1 MLRLFCAL
9 LFLCTCSF
17 GAVAQEGSSLVLDT
31 TRAVIVTE
39 ILFDGNKLTK
49 ERILLREMSFKA
61 GDKLYWS
68 NLRAALEQSSNNLM
82 NLELF
87 NFVEAEPIPVGEGEV
102 LVLFTLQERWYIYPV
117 PIFEIAETNFNTWWE
132 NRELRWLN
140 YGISVKH
147 KNFRGLNQNL
157 AFMARFGYTRRFS
170 ASYSI
175 PNLNKKQTL
184 GLELAAGYFENN
196 ELVWNTFGNERLFY
210 NNPEDKARR
219 WFEYRAGLTYRENI
233 FTRHTLNLSFHDV
246 TVNDTVPVLNPE
258 YLPSPGSRAQFLR
271 VSYNLSF
278 DNRDYR
284 RYPLRGILLYAH
296 FQQDGLGLIN
306 RDGFNLFTTQA
317 SYRHHHKLSD
327 RWYVAH
333 ALTGK
338 VNWSRPPYYLVNALG
353 YGHFVR
359 GYEMFVIDGTRFG
372 LLQSNLKYEVLKPKT
387 ISLPM
392 MPSQFSETFIA
403 VYANLFFDAG
413 YVHGPLFAD
422 VNSLVN
428 EYLYSMGLG
437 LDVVSYYDKVMRVE
451 GSINGLGRAAV
462 FVHFTQSF

>member
-1 MLRLFCAL
+1 MRNLFCAL
-9 LFLCTCSF
+9 LFFATCPA
-17 GAVAQEGSSLVLDT
+17 GAFAQEALELDT
-31 TRAVIVTE
+31 TEAVTVVD
-39 ILFDGNKLTK
+39 ILFEGNKLTK
-49 ERILLREMSFKA
+49 ERILLREMTFQA
-61 GDKLYWS
+61 GDKLLWS
-68 NLRAALEQSSNNLM
+68 NLRAAMKQSSDNLM

-87 NFVEAEPIPVGEGEV
+87 NFTEAQPIHVGEGQV
-102 LVLFTLQERWYIYPV
+102 LVLITVQERWYIYPV

-147 KNFRGLNQNL
+147 KNFRGLNQNV

-170 ASYSI
+170 ASYSL
-175 PNLNKKQTL
+175 PNLNKEQTL
-184 GLELAAGYFENN
+184 GLNLAAGYFENN
-196 ELVWNTFGNERLFY
+196 ELVWQTFGNERLFY

-233 FTRHTLNLSFHDV
+233 FTRHTLTTSFHDV
-246 TVNDTVPVLNPE
+246 TVNDTVPELNPE
-258 YLPSPGSRAQFLR
+258 YLPSSGSRAQFFR

-296 FQQDGLGLIN
+296 LQQDGLGIMSS
-306 RDGFNLFTTQA
+306 DGFNLFTTQA

-327 RWYVAH
+327 RWYAAH

-359 GYEMFVIDGTRFG
+359 GYEMFVIDGMRYG
-372 LLQSNLKYEVLKPKT
+372 LLQSNLKYEILKPKS

-392 MPSQFSETFIA
+392 MPDQFSETFVA

-413 YVHGPLFAD
+413 YVDGPLFGD

-428 EYLYSMGLG
+428 EYLYSAGIG

-451 GSINGLGRAAV
+451 GSINGLGRTAV
-462 FVHFTQSF
+462 FVHFKQSF